1 MDLRFT
7 PRAAQEIFRIMGEWG
22 GSLALR
28 IQIRQGPAGVRWEM
42 RLEPASDEVVWCD
55 GVPVLADA
63 ATRRRLEGLV
73 IDWTQTPEGP
83 GFGVFSSNYSTDDHS
98 LSAKQRPGTL

>member
-7 PRAAQEIFRIMGEWG
+7 PRAAREILQIIGEWG
-22 GSLALR
+22 GNLALR
-28 IQIRQGPAGVRWEM
+28 IQIRKGPAGVRWEM
-42 RLEPASDEVVWCD
+42 RLEPATAETVWCD

-63 ATRRRLEGLV
+63 ATQRRLEGLV

-83 GFGVFSSNYSTDDHS
+83 GFGVFSSN
-98 LSAKQRPGTL
+98 LSAGDSSVPAP